1 MPFNGQGAFRRLYN
15 WTLDAAQNI
24 NILPDR
30 MDGDAND
37 IAAGLSNCLTRD
49 AQAPMLAALPMGG
62 FQINNLAAPTSAAD
76 AATKGYVD
84 GAFVPLNG
92 SKPMTAALSLGGFQ
106 VNNMAA
112 PVLATDA
119 ATKGYVDTATA
130 ARSMGGFQINDLAAP
145 TVGTDAAN
153 KAYVDGQAYSVTF
166 PAMAGFAGCELVND
180 GVNLVSWSP
189 KAKRQR
195 ALSVLN
201 FIGY

>member
-1 MPFNGQGAFRRLYN
+1 MPFNGQGVFSRLYN

-30 MDGDAND
+30 MDNDAND
-37 IAAGLSNCLTRD
+37 IAAGLSNCVTRD
-49 AQAPMLAALPMGG
+49 GQAPMLAALPMGG
-62 FQINNLAAPTSAAD
+62 FQINSLAAPTSAAD
-76 AATKGYVD
+76 AANKAYVD

-92 SKPMTAALSLGGFQ
+92 SNPMTAALNLGGFQ
-106 VNNMAA
+106 INNVAA

-119 ATKGYVDTATA
+119 VTKGYVDTATA
-130 ARSMGGFQINDLAAP
+130 ARSMGGFQINNLAAA

-153 KAYVDGQAYSVTF
+153 KAYVDAQAYSVSF
-166 PAMAGFAGCELVND
+166 PAMAGFTGCELVND
-180 GVNLVSWSP
+180 GVNQVFWSQ